1 MTTKNKILLRKY
13 VIPTISI
20 GWFIGVFFMG
30 WKTILWTIIG
40 IAIGTIIKQLKE
52 NV

>member
-1 MTTKNKILLRKY
+1 MSNETKRKIMQ
-13 VIPTISI
+13 SI
-20 GWFIGVFFMG
+20 AAVWLIGMFFMG
-30 WKTILWTIIG
+30 WKTVLWTCIG